1 VARSAKVEIWYF
13 YAREIF
19 PSSSLALDSGAAIVE
34 GMVYVGSGDAGGT
47 GATAGNV
54 LLAFGIE

>member
-1 VARSAKVEIWYF
+1 MEIWYF

-19 PSSSLALDSGAAIVE
+19 PSSFLALDSGAAIVE